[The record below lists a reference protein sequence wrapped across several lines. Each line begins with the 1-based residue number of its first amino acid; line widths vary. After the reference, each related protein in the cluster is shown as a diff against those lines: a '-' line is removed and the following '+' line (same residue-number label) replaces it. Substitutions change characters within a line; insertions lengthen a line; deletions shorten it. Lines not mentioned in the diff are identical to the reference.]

1 MKVLFRFK
9 TRKGAL
15 MNKIKERLTGYTG
28 EDFVKGIMIYAV
40 AAFLICFM
48 VLPLG
53 TLFSKA
59 FQDREG
65 NFAGFS
71 QFAEYFQSE
80 TMVYSVGNT
89 FFVAIMST
97 LVSVT
102 LAFFFAYSLSR
113 KNVPFK
119 SFFRYIG

>member
-1 MKVLFRFK
+1 
-9 TRKGAL
+9 

-119 SFFRYIG
+119 SFFAI

>member
-1 MKVLFRFK
+1 
-9 TRKGAL
+9 

-80 TMVYSVGNT
+80 TMVYYVHISVGNT
-89 FFVAIMST
+89 GV
-97 LVSVT
+97 
-102 LAFFFAYSLSR
+102 
-113 KNVPFK
+113 
-119 SFFRYIG
+119 FFRLFAEQKKCSL